1 MSQLHAAP
9 GRSSLQ
15 GPASRDSATRELTP
29 LDLCGGCLCRASSQ
43 VGDETDVCGSEIEIA
58 RYISVLYTEHTDHC
72 HTLTLALTDVT
83 THKRA
88 HGKTLHH

>member
-1 MSQLHAAP
+1 
-9 GRSSLQ
+9 
-15 GPASRDSATRELTP
+15 
-29 LDLCGGCLCRASSQ
+29 